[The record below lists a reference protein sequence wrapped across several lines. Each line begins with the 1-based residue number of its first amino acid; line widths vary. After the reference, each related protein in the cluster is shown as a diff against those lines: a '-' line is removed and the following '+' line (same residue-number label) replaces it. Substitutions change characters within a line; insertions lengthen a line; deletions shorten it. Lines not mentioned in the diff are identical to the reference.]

1 MRHTYIV
8 STLVCSMIVSATTL
22 MLFPPSAAAVDV
34 LTQHNDRGRT
44 GANLMETK
52 LNTSTVNA
60 QRFGKLWTL
69 YADGQITAQPLY
81 VSGLQIDTTNNPD
94 TPLVKG
100 TFNAVVVATMH
111 NTIYVYDADKEKP
124 GPNGQ
129 TVPLWAKW
137 LGQPRPGGADIDM
150 YHTNDPE
157 WGILSTPVIDDAKK
171 TLYAVAWHDA
181 GGGKYEYRVHALNLG
196 DGTDRA
202 AAVTISGSVPK
213 PSGGQPVTFDSRP
226 QKQRAALL
234 LNKDVLYIGFGGGF
248 HGWLFA
254 YDAKTLDQRGVWCT
268 TPTGDQGGVWMGGQ
282 GPAADADGNVYVMTG
297 NGTFDVHQG
306 GQSYGDSFVKLTL
319 DNGKFVVKD
328 YFSPCNQKFL
338 QQMDIDVGSA
348 GPLLIPAQDMI
359 VGGGKQ
365 GRLFLLFKN
374 NMGKHVANLQHN
386 DCHNPNIPQE
396 LDANAY
402 NAARAPHIHGSPI
415 FWKGPDTG
423 RIYVWNEFSPLKAF
437 KFANRRF
444 QEIATPKTSVWRPP
458 DGMPGGMLSL
468 SSNGSKAGTGI
479 LWALVPLTGDANQFR
494 GVKGVLIA
502 FDAQDVSKQL
512 WRSDQTEDDAPGL
525 FAKFVPPT
533 IADGKVFVATYG
545 NEEPQRRY
553 QNEAPQQFPSRYS
566 VAVYGLL
573 ENPRYQVLDQN
584 TDDITVV
591 KAGVTSDVHVDV
603 AKCTT
608 VNPHSIDCTG
618 QFEQSH
624 GAPSLHQI
632 LVPAGYNFDGC
643 KAFTVTTASKKDGLK
658 NAAAAGFWSMDATD
672 GFQGASSEQSFTRDA
687 LTKNEVGPAT
697 FKNGAAA
704 VLHQFVGMT
713 NCVMGPTN
721 AYRQFKPFMDFRSDP
736 DKRIYRN
743 WDLAN
748 NYTISGAVTEFDRSA
763 EILKP

>member
-1 MRHTYIV
+1 MLIGA
-8 STLVCSMIVSATTL
+8 IAAGATAL
-22 MLFPPSAAAVDV
+22 MSPPPVAAVDV
-34 LTQHNDRGRT
+34 LTQHNNKGRT
-44 GANLMETK
+44 GANLLETK
-52 LNTSTVNA
+52 LNTSTVNS

-81 VSGLQIDTTNNPD
+81 VSGLHIDTANHPD
-94 TPLVKG
+94 IPPVNG
-100 TFNAVVVATMH
+100 TFNAVIIATMH
-111 NTIYVYDADKEKP
+111 NTIYVYDADNERP

-157 WGILSTPVIDDAKK
+157 WGILSTPVIDDAK
-171 TLYAVAWHDA
+171 TTIYAVAWHDV
-181 GGGKYEYRVHALNLG
+181 GGGKFEYRLHALNLK

-202 AAVTISGSVPK
+202 AAVAINGSVPA
-213 PSGGQPVTFDSRP
+213 PAGGQPVTFDSRP

-254 YDAKTLDQRGVWCT
+254 FDAKTLHQIALWCT
-268 TPTGDQGGVWMGGQ
+268 TPTGNQGGIWMGGQ
-282 GPAADADGNVYVMTG
+282 GPVADADGNVYVMTG
-297 NGTFDVHQG
+297 NGSFDAAHG
-306 GQSYGDSFVKLTL
+306 NYGDSFVKLRL
-319 DNGKFVVKD
+319 ENGTFVVKD
-328 YFSPCNQKFL
+328 YFTPCNQKFL

-348 GPLLIPAQDMI
+348 GPLLVPAEDMI
-359 VGGGKQ
+359 LGGGKQ
-365 GRLFLLFKN
+365 GRLFLLPKN
-374 NMGKHVANLQHN
+374 NMGKHVADLQHN

-396 LDANAY
+396 VDANAY

-423 RIYVWNEFSPLKAF
+423 RVYVWNEFSPLKAF
-437 KFANRRF
+437 KFSKRRF
-444 QEIATPKTSVWRPP
+444 QETGTPKASVWRPP

-512 WRSDQTEDDAPGL
+512 WRSDQNADDAPGL
-525 FAKFVPPT
+525 FAKFAPPT

-545 NEEPQRRY
+545 NDEPQRRY
-553 QNEAPQQFPSRYS
+553 QNESPQQFPARYY

-573 ENPRYQVLDQN
+573 DKPRYQVVDQN
-584 TDDITVV
+584 TDDITVI
-591 KAGVTSDVHVDV
+591 KAAVTSDVNVD
-603 AKCTT
+603 AATCTT
-608 VNPHSIDCTG
+608 VNPHSVDCTA
-618 QFEQSH
+618 QFEQNH

-632 LVPAGYNFDGC
+632 LVPTGYDFGGC
-643 KAFTVTTASKKDGLK
+643 KTFSVTTASKKDGLK
-658 NAAAAGFWSMDATD
+658 NAAAAGFWSMDATE
-672 GFQGASSEQSFTRDA
+672 GVQGANSEQSFSREA
-687 LTKNEVGPAT
+687 LKKNEVGAAT

-704 VLHQFVGMT
+704 VLHQFIGMT
-713 NCVMGPTN
+713 NCAMAPTN
-721 AYRQFKPFMDFRSDP
+721 AARQFKPFMDFRSDP

-743 WDLAN
+743 WDMAN
-748 NYTISGAVTEFDRSA
+748 NYTISGAIPGFDRSGD
-763 EILKP
+763 ILKP